1 MGGSLLRQFLGE
13 NSGCKVCTVKE
24 RCLPAFAATC
34 GFQRATVM
42 VPGVNAGFHSK
53 GRGGLSGVAT
63 WQRDVTKGPR
73 QLCLEDAIPDESRK
87 ERRLQFGINNDMLE
101 EILSSFDMGCLCQ
114 EVPTDCKIHHAAKEL
129 LQKARRVQ
137 PADELS
143 CIVIFV
149 DGSFDPKKLTA
160 AWAVAAFDFVS
171 PEDIAWIGCMTGCLH
186 ERQFE
191 GRLSAYTAELLG
203 QLVAN
208 LICASRANTNVV
220 VAYDATSAA
229 GAAAGDFATK
239 HEQQLAGNAV
249 AAGALARSKGNY
261 ITQVHVASHNG
272 QPGNELVDC
281 LASHACES
289 GCSTNSPHPEVLNA
303 ILHENVLDWMW
314 LLCERGGVTH
324 PDIQCDGSFHSTAAS
339 SVARVPWSCPA
350 DLQLAVGKQ
359 RADCES
365 SFLCL
370 RLVTYNTLS
379 LLTPGQSSTLER
391 EMRRLQIHVLG
402 LQECRE
408 DTEAIKFHNGIC
420 KIAGPANAGHLGCQ
434 VWIDCENVRKALPI
448 FLMGPR
454 FCGRKKAF
462 SLLYGSPRILIVG
475 AGWQAEV
482 CACCCSRLH
491 CDLQR
496 YA

>member
-1 MGGSLLRQFLGE
+1 MRILKLFVQRRYCLQWNLKHANRTLRKPHQKVSFASADEHDADCNCVRCVGSLSMGGSLLRQCLGE
-13 NSGCKVCTVKE
+13 NSGRKVCTVKE

-42 VPGVNAGFHSK
+42 VPGVNAGFDSK

-137 PADELS
+137 PADELN

-203 QLVAN
+203 
-208 LICASRANTNVV
+208 
-220 VAYDATSAA
+220 
-229 GAAAGDFATK
+229 
-239 HEQQLAGNAV
+239 
-249 AAGALARSKGNY
+249 KG
-261 ITQVHVASHNG
+261 QHK
-272 QPGNELVDC
+272 
-281 LASHACES
+281 
-289 GCSTNSPHPEVLNA
+289 
-303 ILHENVLDWMW
+303 
-314 LLCERGGVTH
+314 RGG
-324 PDIQCDGSFHSTAAS
+324 
-339 SVARVPWSCPA
+339 
-350 DLQLAVGKQ
+350 
-359 RADCES
+359 
-365 SFLCL
+365 
-370 RLVTYNTLS
+370 
-379 LLTPGQSSTLER
+379 
-391 EMRRLQIHVLG
+391 
-402 LQECRE
+402 
-408 DTEAIKFHNGIC
+408 GI
-420 KIAGPANAGHLGCQ
+420 
-434 VWIDCENVRKALPI
+434 
-448 FLMGPR
+448 
-454 FCGRKKAF
+454 
-462 SLLYGSPRILIVG
+462 
-475 AGWQAEV
+475 
-482 CACCCSRLH
+482 
-491 CDLQR
+491 
-496 YA
+496 

>member
-1 MGGSLLRQFLGE
+1 ME
-13 NSGCKVCTVKE
+13 
-24 RCLPAFAATC
+24 
-34 GFQRATVM
+34 
-42 VPGVNAGFHSK
+42 
-53 GRGGLSGVAT
+53 
-63 WQRDVTKGPR
+63 
-73 QLCLEDAIPDESRK
+73 
-87 ERRLQFGINNDMLE
+87 
-101 EILSSFDMGCLCQ
+101 
-114 EVPTDCKIHHAAKEL
+114 
-129 LQKARRVQ
+129 
-137 PADELS
+137 
-143 CIVIFV
+143 
-149 DGSFDPKKLTA
+149 
-160 AWAVAAFDFVS
+160 
-171 PEDIAWIGCMTGCLH
+171 
-186 ERQFE
+186 
-191 GRLSAYTAELLG
+191 
-203 QLVAN
+203 
-208 LICASRANTNVV
+208 RANTNVV

-239 HEQQLAGNAV
+239 HEQQLAGKAV

-350 DLQLAVGKQ
+350 DLQPAVGKQ
-359 RADCES
+359 RAADCES

-434 VWIDCENVRKALPI
+434 VWIDCEKGIADLPDGTKV
-448 FLMGPR
+448 LWQ
-454 FCGRKKAF
+454 KKAF

-475 AGWQAEV
+475 AQAGRQRFALVVAHACTATSSDMLKDGFWGELRSAVAAIPRGYLPLWFFDANARFELGTLAPLRHDSNAVALGSLAEDLGMRLSGNVDAWGTPFVTWLPPGNSAAGACIDYVAVPREWQIGTTVLGA
-482 CACCCSRLH
+482 L
-491 CDLQR
+491 DLLDVR
-496 YA
+496 SGYDHFPAAVEIRA